1 MRKAR
6 LTISMVLT
14 LSLTSLAMAGDT
26 LELARGLAPEK
37 PQQPQ
42 AAVDSKGAIHVVF
55 GSGDTISYRRSDDVG
70 KTFSEPIAL
79 PLVNAMSLGM
89 RRGPR
94 IAVTDSTICVT
105 AIGGKQGKG
114 RDGDLLSIV
123 STDGGKTWSEPVMV
137 NDAADAARE
146 GLHAMASGPQNSLCC
161 VWLDLRTKSSEVM
174 ASTSKDGGKTWSKNT
189 TVYRSPDG
197 SVCECCHPS
206 VAIDPKGGVVVQW
219 RNSLSGAR
227 DLYVASSSDG
237 GKTFGDATKLGKG
250 SWPLDGCPMDGGAIA
265 TSADGTFASVWRREK
280 SVFLLMNGQREE
292 RHLGEGEQPW
302 VAATV
307 NGPFAVWVKKRGG
320 AALLL
325 RPDRDSALELAPSAS
340 DPVIACGP
348 SGRGMVVAVW
358 EKREGKSY
366 TLECQV
372 VENLK

>member
-1 MRKAR
+1 MTKGNLA
-6 LTISMVLT
+6 
-14 LSLTSLAMAGDT
+14 TSLALTLLFSSLVFAGEA
-26 LELARGLAPEK
+26 LELAHGQA

-42 AAVDSKGAIHVVF
+42 QPQIAVDSGGAIHVVF
-55 GSGDTISYRRSDDVG
+55 GIGDSVRYRRSDDGG
-70 KTFSEPIAL
+70 KTFSDPLSL

-114 RDGDLLSIV
+114 RDGDLLSLV
-123 STDGGKTWSEPVMV
+123 SSDGGKTWSEPVIV
-137 NDAADAARE
+137 NDTADAARE
-146 GLHAMASGPQNSLCC
+146 GLHAMAAGPKNSLCC
-161 VWLDLRTKSSEVM
+161 VWLDLRTKSTEIM
-174 ASTSKDGGKTWSKNT
+174 ASTSKDGGKTWSKNA

-227 DLYVASSSDG
+227 DLYVASSGDG
-237 GKTFGDATKLGKG
+237 GRTFGDATKLGKG
-250 SWPLDGCPMDGGAIA
+250 SWPLDGCPMDGGAVA
-265 TSADGTFASVWRREK
+265 TSTDGSFASVWRREK
-280 SVFLLMNGQREE
+280 SVFLLTKGQREE
-292 RHLGEGEQPW
+292 RRLGEGEQPW

-307 NGPFAVWVKKRGG
+307 KGPFAVWVKKRGG

-325 RPDRDSALELAPSAS
+325 RPDRDAVQELAAHAS

-348 SGRGMVVAVW
+348 SGRGPVVVVW
-358 EKREGKSY
+358 ETREEKNY
-366 TLECQV
+366 TIRCQV
-372 VENLK
+372 VANLE

>member
-1 MRKAR
+1 
-6 LTISMVLT
+6 MVLS
-14 LSLTSLAMAGDT
+14 LSLTSLALAGDA
-26 LELARGLAPEK
+26 LEIARGGA
-37 PQQPQ
+37 PQQPKQ
-42 AAVDSKGAIHVVF
+42 PQVTVDSKGAIHVVF
-55 GSGDTISYRRSDDVG
+55 GIGDTVKYRRSDDAG
-70 KTFSEPIAL
+70 KTFSESISL
-79 PLVNAMSLGM
+79 PMVNALSLGM

-114 RDGDLLSIV
+114 RDGDLLSLV
-123 STDGGKTWSEPVMV
+123 STDGGKTWSEPVIV
-137 NDAADAARE
+137 NDVADAARE
-146 GLHAMASGPQNSLCC
+146 GLHAMASGPKNSLCC
-161 VWLDLRTKSSEVM
+161 VWLDLRTKSSEIM

-227 DLYVASSSDG
+227 DLYVASSGDG

-265 TSADGTFASVWRREK
+265 TSADAGFASVWRREK
-280 SVFLLMNGQREE
+280 SVFLLMSGQREE
-292 RHLGEGEQPW
+292 RRLGEGEQPW
-302 VAATV
+302 VASTGK
-307 NGPFAVWVKKRGG
+307 GPFVVWVKKRGD
-320 AALLL
+320 AVLLL
-325 RPDRDSALELAPSAS
+325 RPGRDAALELAAHGS

-348 SGRGMVVAVW
+348 SGRGPVVAVW
-358 EKREGKSY
+358 EKREEK
-366 TLECQV
+366 TNTIECQV